1 MTILLETVIKLL
13 KDGNGWI
20 RSAVVL
26 AVLVFMSGMIYQNFK
41 NKVEALEIRVSKTE
55 KISDDIQLIKES
67 VARIE
72 GELGVNR
79 RKWR

>member
-1 MTILLETVIKLL
+1 MNILIDALVKLL
-13 KDGNGWI
+13 KDGNGWVRTVI
-20 RSAVVL
+20 VL
-26 AVLVFMSGMIYQNFK
+26 SVLVFMSGMIYQNFK